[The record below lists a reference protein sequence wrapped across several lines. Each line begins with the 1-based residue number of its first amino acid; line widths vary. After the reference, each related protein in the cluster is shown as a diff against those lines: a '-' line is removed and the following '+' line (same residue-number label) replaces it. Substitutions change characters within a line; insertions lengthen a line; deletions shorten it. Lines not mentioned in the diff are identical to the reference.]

1 MRILLDTQLIL
12 WALVDHPQLSDA
24 ARRMIIDPAN
34 DIYFSSAS
42 IWEIAIK
49 HRLARKNMPVSS
61 KEATRLCRLAG
72 YQELTITAVHAAAT
86 ESLPDHHADPF
97 DRILVAQAKSEPMQL
112 LTHDKALPKYGDNII
127 WV

>member
-1 MRILLDTQLIL
+1 MLDTQVIL
-12 WALVDHPQLSDA
+12 WALTDHPRLSA
-24 ARRMIIDPAN
+24 EARSMIVDPAN

-49 HRLARKNMPVSS
+49 HRLARKDMPVSS
-61 KEATRLCRLAG
+61 VEANRLCRLAG
-72 YQELTITAVHAAAT
+72 YQELTITSVHAAAT

-112 LTHDKALPKYGDNII
+112 LTHDKTLPKYGDNILWI
-127 WV
+127 